1 MNKNAARRIMLCAS
15 QTPLLVG
22 LKSDEPDTLPVPD
35 AVAEH
40 DVNEPSA
47 PPCGTDSENV
57 MLLPDTLPDTDPFAF
72 VPVPLSVNVSVPE
85 NEVPD

>member
-1 MNKNAARRIMLCAS
+1 M
-15 QTPLLVG
+15 PWP
-22 LKSDEPDTLPVPD
+22 E

-57 MLLPDTLPDTDPFAF
+57 TLFPDRLPDTEPVAF
-72 VPVPLSVNVSVPE
+72 VPVPLSVNVNAPE
-85 NEVPD
+85 NDVPD

>member
-1 MNKNAARRIMLCAS
+1 
-15 QTPLLVG
+15 
-22 LKSDEPDTLPVPD
+22 VPWPE

-57 MLLPDTLPDTDPFAF
+57 MLLPDTLPDTVPVAF
-72 VPVPLSVNVSVPE
+72 VPVPLSVNVNVPE
-85 NEVPD
+85 NDVAD